1 MEALLAGDDP
11 RIVGLRQQYA
21 AATVK
26 GREFSGVGFFTNF
39 QVPSTAPRVSP
50 PDFELG
56 AHTLLQ
62 LDGLKHGAGVVLFVR
77 KGVLDMLEG
86 YTFDEPWPTNPRL
99 LAIERSDEERRAPSA

>member
-1 MEALLAGDDP
+1 MKVLLDGDEP
-11 RIVGLRQQYA
+11 RLVVLRQQYA

-39 QVPSTAPRVSP
+39 EVPSTAPKVSP

-56 AHTLLQ
+56 ARTLLQ

-77 KGVLDMLEG
+77 KGILDMLEG
-86 YTFDEPWPTNPRL
+86 YTFDEPWPANPRL
-99 LAIERSDEERRAPSA
+99 LAIERSDEEHRAPSA